1 MRKSAL
7 ISQYQIQ
14 FWYDRSNRKIFKGQ
28 KVECIS
34 RKWHWSEISVSRLEL
49 TALSWVPKYLPI
61 GFKRRGAMHIEAPPE
76 SSTVNLCSSANICE
90 LRHMFSPSCIFPTFF
105 FMKKGNY
112 RQRDPSL
119 RDYVPFKVAKFFY
132 SIDFSR
138 SCSEYLEFFTPISI
152 NTEIILYS
160 SFAKLG

>member
-1 MRKSAL
+1 
-7 ISQYQIQ
+7 
-14 FWYDRSNRKIFKGQ
+14 
-28 KVECIS
+28 
-34 RKWHWSEISVSRLEL
+34 
-49 TALSWVPKYLPI
+49 
-61 GFKRRGAMHIEAPPE
+61 
-76 SSTVNLCSSANICE
+76 
-90 LRHMFSPSCIFPTFF
+90 
-105 FMKKGNY
+105 MKKGNY